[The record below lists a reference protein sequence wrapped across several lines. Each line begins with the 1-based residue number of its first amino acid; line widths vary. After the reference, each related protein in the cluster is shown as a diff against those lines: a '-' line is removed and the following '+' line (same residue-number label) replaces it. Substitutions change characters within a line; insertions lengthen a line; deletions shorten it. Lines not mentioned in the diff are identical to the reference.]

1 MVGTRANPAKMKN
14 IGKKRSKNR
23 LAAGTDGSKREANER
38 KRGGTKKHAHTHT
51 KVEKRCK
58 RKGSRR
64 NLGKP
69 SALARYQILK
79 VKPEAAGLRGFRWG
93 FGVCGV
99 RDFGLFAHS
108 GRRSTRKRQVS

>member
-51 KVEKRCK
+51 QKWKNDANG
-58 RKGSRR
+58 KGV
-64 NLGKP
+64 G
-69 SALARYQILK
+69 AI
-79 VKPEAAGLRGFRWG
+79 
-93 FGVCGV
+93 
-99 RDFGLFAHS
+99 
-108 GRRSTRKRQVS
+108 